1 LSDDL
6 RNAIFIARVN
16 GVTPCLYHFFV
27 FGFRRSCFGS
37 TNSVSVKTLRTI
49 LESFDLRTSGKW
61 IVLASLVGVVAGLGA
76 IAFQALGQFV
86 VHVTLAP
93 YAGYVPPEATGEHAL
108 FSHPEGPITPWMIV
122 LIMVLGGL
130 VCGLLIYTF
139 APEAEGHGTDA
150 AIDAF
155 HNKRGVIRGRI
166 PFIKTIASA
175 ITLGT
180 GGSGGREGPIAQIG
194 AGFGSWL
201 ATKLHLSH
209 RDRRIMLAA
218 GMGAGVGAIFRAP
231 LAGAVFAGEILY
243 SDADLE
249 ADVIVPA
256 ATASIVAYSVFTQ
269 SLPMETRF
277 MPLFGDA
284 LEHPF
289 NSPVELI
296 PYTFLAV
303 VLTLVGLVYV
313 KTFYGTHNVFKKIP
327 IIPHIKPAIGAGL
340 AGLIAMAL
348 LQVFNGDVRVLAT
361 LGTGY
366 GTLQVALTEA
376 SEIGIPL
383 LLAIA
388 FCKILTTSLT
398 ISSGGSGGVFGP
410 SMVIGG
416 CVGAAVGLGFERI
429 WPSVVTE
436 PEAFAVV
443 GMAGFFAGVAR
454 APVSTIIMVR
464 AMTGDYG
471 LLVPTMLVVT
481 LTFVTSQN
489 WTLYRK
495 QVPTRMDSKAHRG
508 DFIIDVLEGLRV
520 KDVFKPERKII
531 LIPES
536 MKLDDIV
543 HRLARNHQ
551 HYFPVVDEEG
561 SMVGIFTDNDVRSY
575 LYDDTLWELAVAE
588 DVMVSEFV
596 SVSPSDDLNTTLKR
610 FTSLNVEELPVIDPS
625 NKKKLL
631 GMVRRKEVIS
641 AYNRRLME
649 HKEADSE

>member
-1 LSDDL
+1 MK
-6 RNAIFIARVN
+6 AI
-16 GVTPCLYHFFV
+16 
-27 FGFRRSCFGS
+27 
-37 TNSVSVKTLRTI
+37 RTI
-49 LESFDLRTSGKW
+49 LESFDLRSSGKW

-76 IAFQALGQFV
+76 IIFQLLGQLV
-86 VHVTLAP
+86 VHVSLSQF
-93 YAGYVPPEATGEHAL
+93 AGYAPPEAAGEHVL
-108 FSHPEGPITPWMIV
+108 FEHPSGTMVPWMIV
-122 LIMVLGGL
+122 LIMMIGGL
-130 VCGLLIYTF
+130 ISGLLIYTF

-201 ATKLHLSH
+201 GTKLKLSH

-256 ATASIVAYSVFTQ
+256 ATSSIVAYSVYTQ
-269 SLPMETRF
+269 SLPAETRF

-284 LEHPF
+284 LEHSF
-289 NSPVELI
+289 NSPIELI
-296 PYTFLAV
+296 PYAALAV
-303 VLTLVGLVYV
+303 ILTIVGMIYV
-313 KTFYGTHNVFKKIP
+313 KTFYGTHDLFHRLP
-327 IIPHIKPAIGAGL
+327 IIPHIRPAIGAGFAGIL
-340 AGLIAMAL
+340 AIGLL
-348 LQVFNGDVRVLAT
+348 HLFQGDTRVFAT

-366 GTLQVALTEA
+366 GTLQTALTSA
-376 SEIGIPL
+376 ADLGVPL
-383 LLAIA
+383 LLTIA
-388 FCKILTTSLT
+388 FAKIATTSLT

-416 CVGAAVGLGFERI
+416 CLGAAVGLGFQSI

-464 AMTGDYG
+464 AMTGDFG

-520 KDVFKPERKII
+520 RDVFKPERKLI
-531 LIPES
+531 LIPEG

-551 HYFPVVDEEG
+551 HYFPVVDAEN
-561 SMVGIFTDNDVRSY
+561 SIVGIFTDNDVRSY
-575 LYDDTLWELAVAE
+575 LYDDTLWELAVAR
-588 DVMVSEFV
+588 DVMVTNFT
-596 SVSPSDDLNTTLKR
+596 SVGPDDDLNTALKR
-610 FTSLNVEELPVIDPS
+610 FTSMNVDELPVIEPK
-625 NKKKLL
+625 NKTKLL
-631 GMVRRKEVIS
+631 GMIRRKEVIS
-641 AYNRRLME
+641 AYNQRLME
-649 HKEADSE
+649 HKEAAAE

>member
-1 LSDDL
+1 MD
-6 RNAIFIARVN
+6 
-16 GVTPCLYHFFV
+16 
-27 FGFRRSCFGS
+27 
-37 TNSVSVKTLRTI
+37 
-49 LESFDLRTSGKW
+49 SFDLRTSGKW
-61 IVLASLVGVVAGLGA
+61 IVLASVVGIVAGLGA
-76 IAFQALGQFV
+76 IIFQLLGQIV
-86 VHVTLAP
+86 VHYSLTQF
-93 YAGYVPPEATGEHAL
+93 AGYTPPEAQGEHSI
-108 FSHPEGPITPWMIV
+108 FEHTTGTMVPWMVV
-122 LIMVLGGL
+122 LIMMIGGL
-130 VCGLLIYTF
+130 ISGTLIYMF

-201 ATKLHLSH
+201 ATVLKLSH

-243 SDADLE
+243 SEADLE

-269 SLPMETRF
+269 SLPVETRF
-277 MPLFGDA
+277 MPLFGDT
-284 LEHPF
+284 LDHPF
-289 NSPVELI
+289 SSPIELI
-296 PYTFLAV
+296 PYAVLAA
-303 VLTLVGLVYV
+303 VLTVVGMIYV
-313 KTFYGTHNVFKKIP
+313 RIFYGTHDVFKKVP
-327 IIPHIKPAIGAGL
+327 ILPHFRPAIGAGL
-340 AGLIAMAL
+340 AGLLAMGL
-348 LQVFNGDVRVLAT
+348 LHLFGGDMRVLAT

-366 GTLQVALTEA
+366 GTLQTALTSATEL
-376 SEIGIPL
+376 GIPL
-383 LLAIA
+383 LLTVAFAKIA
-388 FCKILTTSLT
+388 TTSLT

-416 CVGAAVGLGFERI
+416 CVGAAVGLAFQQI

-464 AMTGDYG
+464 AMTGDFG
-471 LLVPTMLVVT
+471 LLVPTMLVTT
-481 LTFVTSQN
+481 LTFVTSQR
-489 WTLYRK
+489 WTLYKK

-508 DFIIDVLEGLRV
+508 DFIIDVLEGLMVR
-520 KDVFKPERKII
+520 DVFRSDRKLM
-531 LIPES
+531 LIHEG

-551 HYFPVVDEEG
+551 HYFPVIDDAGEI
-561 SMVGIFTDNDVRSY
+561 VGIFTDNDVRSY
-575 LYDDTLWELAVAE
+575 LYDDTLWELAVAR
-588 DVMVSEFV
+588 DVMVTEFT
-596 SVSPSDDLNTTLKR
+596 SVAPDDDLNTALKR
-610 FTSLNVEELPVIDPS
+610 FTSMNVDELPVIDPK

-631 GMVRRKEVIS
+631 GMVRRKEVIA
-641 AYNRRLME
+641 AYNQRLME
-649 HKEADSE
+649 HKEAAAE